1 MIVGGRRIKYVRVGI
16 EDVIQGMTGAQNIGI
31 QERIS
36 MTKTKYSFQRMDLK
50 YDECEQSK
58 IKWKTRTNQTRNR

>member
-1 MIVGGRRIKYVRVGI
+1 MIVGGRRIKYVGVGI
-16 EDVIQGMTGAQNIGI
+16 EDVIQSMTGAQKNGI

-36 MTKTKYSFQRMDLK
+36 MTKTEYSFQRMDLK

-58 IKWKTRTNQTRNR
+58 IKCKTRTNQTRN